1 MTKQTNLDSN
11 ARNLRHWQ
19 AHVKAQKKSG
29 LNRAEYCRQHKLS
42 YHALTYWYNKSSG
55 AVSKKSTIVPVPYR
69 SIAKLP
75 LLPESSA
82 LKLILP
88 GNISIEVGDNFSPTT
103 LTRLL
108 ASLEG
113 R

>member
-1 MTKQTNLDSN
+1 MTKQTNQDSKSH
-11 ARNLRHWQ
+11 NLRYWQ

-29 LNRAEYCRQHKLS
+29 LNRAEYCRQHKLP
-42 YHALTYWYNKSSG
+42 YHSLTYWYNNSSG
-55 AVSKKSTIVPVPYR
+55 SGKKSTIVPVPCR

-75 LLPESSA
+75 LQPESSA